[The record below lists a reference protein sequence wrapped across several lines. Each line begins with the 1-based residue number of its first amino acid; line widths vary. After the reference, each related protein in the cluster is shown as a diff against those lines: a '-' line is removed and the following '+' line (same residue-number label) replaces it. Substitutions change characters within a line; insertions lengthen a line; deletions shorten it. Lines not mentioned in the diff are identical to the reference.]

1 MHAVARPAAQP
12 SHRLLVYVDDMQA
25 AFINL
30 EVDLTILFAQM
41 PSWNGKLLA
50 GFTSGT
56 GNTYGSHTIESWN
69 FWEAVDRSEL
79 NSQEGSWFSSFL
91 GGSGR

>member
-1 MHAVARPAAQP
+1 MNGNGSLPFLCFVL
-12 SHRLLVYVDDMQA
+12 SLSESLLECVQ
-25 AFINL
+25 I
-30 EVDLTILFAQM
+30 

-56 GNTYGSHTIESWN
+56 GKTYGSHAIESWN
-69 FWEAVDRSEL
+69 FWEAIDRSEL
-79 NSQEGSWFSSFL
+79 NSQESSWFSSFL